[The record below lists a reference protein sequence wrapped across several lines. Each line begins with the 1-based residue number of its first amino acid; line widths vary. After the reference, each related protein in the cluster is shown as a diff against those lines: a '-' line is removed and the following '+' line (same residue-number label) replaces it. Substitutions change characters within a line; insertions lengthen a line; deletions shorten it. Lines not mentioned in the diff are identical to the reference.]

1 MINTGFP
8 GGSVVKN
15 PPASARDTGD
25 AGLVTESGRSFGV
38 GNGNPLQYLCLE
50 TSMDRGSWQAAVH
63 GVTESHTTERL
74 TFSLCCLDEEMPS
87 FQSSAVKIYI
97 LM

>member
-1 MINTGFP
+1 
-8 GGSVVKN
+8 
-15 PPASARDTGD
+15 
-25 AGLVTESGRSFGV
+25 
-38 GNGNPLQYLCLE
+38 
-50 TSMDRGSWQAAVH
+50 MDRGSWQAAVH